1 MPTLERSNPLPLYY
15 QLKEVLK
22 QQIRQGHLAPHTSI
36 PSEPELVAQYHV
48 SRATVRQAL
57 TELVHEGL
65 LYRQHGRGTFVC
77 EPRVQQHSISELNS
91 FTGELRRR
99 GKRPGGM
106 LIVSE
111 LVRGSQ
117 TVREQ
122 LRLTDE
128 EQVVRLERVRTA
140 DGTPVAYEIDYLPYP
155 RANTIYQQA
164 KEVAEG
170 SLFSLM
176 ASEGLHPY
184 IIEQSFRG
192 DCACPL
198 ANLVCGS
205 FVRSSMRPVLL
216 LSIPKLSILGAA
228 TTSPSRCAP
237 QDEALLQAGRVN
249 LTRQPFHAF
258 RSFNNFFN
266 PR

>member
-22 QQIRQGHLAPHTSI
+22 QQIRAGHLAPHTAI

-77 EPRVQQHSISELNS
+77 EPRVQQQTVSELTS
-91 FTGELRRR
+91 FSEELRRR

-106 LIVSE
+106 LFISE

-117 TVREQ
+117 HVREQ

-128 EQVVRLERVRTA
+128 EQVVRLERLRTA
-140 DGTPVAYEIDYLPYP
+140 DDAPVAYEVDYLPYP
-155 RANTIYQQA
+155 RAASVYQRA
-164 KEVAEG
+164 REVADG
-170 SLFSLM
+170 SLYNLM
-176 ASEGLHPY
+176 SSEGLQPY
-184 IIEQSFRG
+184 IAEQAFKGGTASERE
-192 DCACPL
+192 AE
-198 ANLVCGS
+198 
-205 FVRSSMRPVLL
+205 LL
-216 LSIPKLSILGAA
+216 RI
-228 TTSPSRCAP
+228 SPSDIGVRLLCTVFDETGAP
-237 QDEALLQAGRVN
+237 IEYTEAFYPDTLYDFR
-249 LTRQPFHAF
+249 LTLRIS
-258 RSFNNFFN
+258 R
-266 PR
+266 

>member
-22 QQIRQGHLAPHTSI
+22 QQIRAGHLAPHTAI

-77 EPRVQQHSISELNS
+77 EPRIQQHAVSELMS
-91 FTGELRRR
+91 FTDELHRR
-99 GKRPGGM
+99 GKRAGGQ
-106 LIVSE
+106 LFVSE

-117 TVREQ
+117 LVREQ

-140 DGTPVAYEIDYLPYP
+140 DDVPVAYEVDYLPYP
-155 RANTIYQQA
+155 RAASVYQRA
-164 KEVAEG
+164 KETADG
-170 SLFSLM
+170 SLYSLM
-176 ASEGLHPY
+176 AAEGLQPY
-184 IIEQSFRG
+184 IVEQALKAGIASEREADLLHISSQTAGLRLACTTFDETGSPIEYTEAFY
-192 DCACPL
+192 
-198 ANLVCGS
+198 
-205 FVRSSMRPVLL
+205 PVD
-216 LSIPKLSILGAA
+216 
-228 TTSPSRCAP
+228 
-237 QDEALLQAGRVN
+237 QFEFN
-249 LTRQPFHAF
+249 LTLRVA
-258 RSFNNFFN
+258 R
-266 PR
+266 

>member
-22 QQIRQGHLAPHTSI
+22 QQIQAGHLAPHTAI

-77 EPRVQQHSISELNS
+77 EPRVQQHTLSELTS
-91 FTGELRRR
+91 FSEELRRR

-106 LIVSE
+106 LFVSE

-117 TVREQ
+117 SVREQ

-128 EQVVRLERVRTA
+128 EQVIRLERLRNA
-140 DGTPVAYEIDYLPYP
+140 DYKPIAYEVNYLPYP
-155 RANTIYQQA
+155 RAASVYQRA
-164 KEVAEG
+164 KETADG
-170 SLFSLM
+170 SLYHLM
-176 ASEGLHPY
+176 ASEGLNPY
-184 IIEQSFRG
+184 IAEQS
-192 DCACPL
+192 L
-198 ANLVCGS
+198 
-205 FVRSSMRPVLL
+205 
-216 LSIPKLSILGAA
+216 K
-228 TTSPSRCAP
+228 
-237 QDEALLQAGRVN
+237 
-249 LTRQPFHAF
+249 
-258 RSFNNFFN
+258 
-266 PR
+266 

>member
-22 QQIRQGHLAPHTSI
+22 QQIRAGHLAPHTAI

-77 EPRVQQHSISELNS
+77 EPRVQQHTVSELTS
-91 FTGELRRR
+91 LSEELRRR

-106 LIVSE
+106 LFVSE

-117 TVREQ
+117 TVRDH

-128 EQVVRLERVRTA
+128 EQVVRLERLRTA
-140 DGTPVAYEIDYLPYP
+140 DDTPIAYELNYLPYP
-155 RANTIYQQA
+155 RAANIYQRA
-164 KEVAEG
+164 KEVVDGSLYTLMIAEG
-170 SLFSLM
+170 LQPYLAEQACSADV
-176 ASEGLHPY
+176 ASAREAELLRIAENDMGLRLTSTAFDETGAP
-184 IIEQSFRG
+184 IEYTEAFFPAKLYDFR
-192 DCACPL
+192 L
-198 ANLVCGS
+198 TL
-205 FVRSSMRPVLL
+205 
-216 LSIPKLSILGAA
+216 
-228 TTSPSRCAP
+228 
-237 QDEALLQAGRVN
+237 RV
-249 LTRQPFHAF
+249 AK
-258 RSFNNFFN
+258 
-266 PR
+266 